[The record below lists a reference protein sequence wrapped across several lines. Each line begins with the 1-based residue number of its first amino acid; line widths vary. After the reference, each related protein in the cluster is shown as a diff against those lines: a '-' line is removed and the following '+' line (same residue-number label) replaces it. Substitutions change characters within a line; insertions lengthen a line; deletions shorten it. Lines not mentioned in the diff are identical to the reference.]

1 MGAFEYQ
8 ALDQRG
14 KTRRGV
20 SQGDSARHVRQNLRD
35 QGLVPLS
42 VTGVEEE
49 RLGGAAMAS
58 ARARGP
64 RRRRARIGTNDL
76 AVITRQLATL
86 LESGMTVEEALTALV
101 NQSEGHQVKSVLSG
115 IRSQVME
122 GRSLASS
129 IASYPRSFP
138 EIYQASVEAGE
149 ETGNLSLVLERLADY
164 VETRQELKQRVAI
177 ALIYPVILTVV
188 SILIVVGLLTYV
200 VPRVVEVF
208 EDTGQALP
216 LLTRILIACGD
227 FLQVWGPWLLG
238 GIAVVVLVGV
248 QVFRYEK
255 PKFRL
260 HRLFLR
266 LPGTRRLSRGLN
278 TARMARTLA
287 IMVGSG
293 VPLLASMRAAE
304 GVVSNVV
311 LKSDLRDAAREVG
324 EGVSIN
330 RALGRHGNFPPLLI
344 QMVASGESSGQLGGM
359 LEKAASVM
367 ERELESRIAVLV
379 GLFEPFMILFMGGI
393 VLMIVLAV
401 LLPIF
406 ELNQLIG

>member
-14 KTRRGV
+14 RTRKGV
-20 SQGDSARHVRQNLRD
+20 SQGDSARQVRQVLRD

-49 RLGGAAMAS
+49 RLAGGGSAHAS
-58 ARARGP
+58 ATRK
-64 RRRRARIGTNDL
+64 RARIGTGEL
-76 AVITRQLATL
+76 AVITRQFATL
-86 LESGMTVEEALTALV
+86 LDSGLTIEETLTALV
-101 NQSEGHQVKSVLSG
+101 NQADGYQVKSVLSG
-115 IRSQVME
+115 IRSQVVE
-122 GRSLASS
+122 GRSLATA

-138 EIYQASVEAGE
+138 EIYQASVDAGE
-149 ETGNLSLVLERLADY
+149 QTGNLAVVLDRLADY
-164 VETRQELKQRVAI
+164 VETRQELRQRVSL

-200 VPRVVEVF
+200 VPKVVEVF
-208 EDTGQALP
+208 ENTGQTLP
-216 LLTRILIACGD
+216 LLTRILIAMGE
-227 FLQVWGPWLLG
+227 FLQDYGLWIVGGLVVGILLMVE
-238 GIAVVVLVGV
+238 I
-248 QVFRYEK
+248 FRHHK
-255 PKFRL
+255 PKFWL
-260 HRLFLR
+260 HRNFLHF
-266 LPGTRRLSRGLN
+266 PGIRRVSRGLN

-304 GVVSNVV
+304 GVVSNIV
-311 LKSDLRDAAREVG
+311 LRQNLQEAAREVA

-330 RALGRHGNFPPLLI
+330 RALGRRGHFPPLLI
-344 QMVASGESSGQLGGM
+344 QMVASGESSGQLGNM

-379 GLFEPFMILFMGGI
+379 GLFEPFMILVMGAVVLLI
-393 VLMIVLAV
+393 VLSI